1 MLIDPYRFGHD
12 EDFGE
17 TFMLIHCEN
26 GQLYERT
33 GFPAIAVVGDG
44 AVSSAQ
50 AKFGTQSFRNPGTG
64 SESTDYIS
72 VIGAPTDFIF
82 PGEFTWE
89 GWFYVLSHTSAYNN
103 IFSNNI
109 NFPSAG
115 FTQLAIRS
123 VGDILFNS
131 SAGGFVASTGG
142 AIPTGAWRHIAVTR
156 NASNVIKVWHH
167 GALMGSASISGT
179 VGGAS
184 SGVSTFDVGR
194 GHAGDNGD
202 LDCYLEEIR
211 VTKTCRYD
219 APFTPPTTVFPP
231 FP

>member
-1 MLIDPYRFGHD
+1 MLIDPYRNID
-12 EDFGE
+12 PDFFN
-17 TFMLIHCEN
+17 TFMLLHCED

-33 GFPAIAVVGDG
+33 GFPEVSVVGDG

-50 AKFGTQSFRNPGTG
+50 AKFGTQSFRNPGT
-64 SESTDYIS
+64 SLESTDYIS
-72 VIGAPTDFIF
+72 VIGATTDFVF

-89 GWFYVLSHTSAYNN
+89 GWFYVLSYTSAYNN

-109 NFPSAG
+109 NFPSSG
-115 FTQLAIRS
+115 FMQLAIRS

-142 AIPTGAWRHIAVTR
+142 AIPTNSWRHIAVTR

-167 GALMGSASISGT
+167 GVLMGSLPISGT
-179 VGGAS
+179 IGGQNL
-184 SGVSTFDVGR
+184 GVSTFDVGR
-194 GHAGDNGD
+194 GQAGDNGD

-211 VTKTCRYD
+211 VTKACRYD
-219 APFTPPTTVFPP
+219 ADFAVPIAPFSP